1 MVDKIEITTGK
12 DLAKYLSGFTN
23 SVEKLN
29 KISAKHQQIAK
40 MFANASNVGTNL
52 GDARGQKQFYASLGR
67 DLSTLSKS
75 IDRMTMM
82 QNMAQRQGRFSQV
95 NSWARQQRQ
104 PYGYDPMHR
113 STTQMSGIFRNMMNP
128 RIDNAQNWFGRRGSA
143 LSNARTNLNNMTFN
157 RDPEYRNRDAPPGL
171 KGGIPIPSMFH
182 SARNLGGNVKDFFG
196 IGGKEKGS
204 GVLNDKGEEIPEEKK
219 GLASRLKGALKSPLG
234 IIGGVSGAAILGK
247 KLIDSSPMLQAMMKM
262 LSTTFT
268 LILRPIG
275 DFVGGMLRPITMFML
290 KEIAIPMAK
299 QGKGFMKFGEEIGN
313 KVLGFFLRPIES
325 IKAAIINA
333 VYPMIQGTVFD
344 SKSAKQDAKWAE
356 NYNGVTDWKLQ
367 KMIDNSE
374 EGSEKSNTAK
384 WLKEQQKLGN
394 LSDAVITKSMDLLGG
409 NVGSMGL
416 DGSQAFGISEGALET
431 AEDTAESVDEFLV
444 FIQQMEDA
452 GAITASEAD
461 EMAHWLT
468 KAKEAGVT
476 TARNAIDMATVFA
489 GANVAIQNK
498 LESLYRLQ
506 MSLAAA
512 AEPGSSTRKKY
523 IAEANKTKSIQQSL
537 TNADGSFN
545 AQAYQDKYFNNT
557 GLTPSASND
566 IDAKAAE
573 EARVKQVRDT
583 QDRMAAA
590 ATQRAK
596 NEAIKN
602 KLAAGKNTLGFDGQ
616 AENIWDLVKDG
627 TLSETEGTRMINKLY
642 QDMIQ
647 GTDKISISA
656 EGARILQ
663 NAETSN
669 AGSDGAAR
677 KQAED
682 YQANLAE
689 WVAGGMVGPA
699 PQMGDLRGEGY
710 ENAAWSKPL
719 TGSEG
724 KTWRDYIG
732 MANGGVIN
740 EPIFGVG
747 RSGQKYAFGE
757 SGREFVTPERKS
769 GGTVFNVINI
779 DVGNVNRDADFDKLK
794 PLIQR
799 WILESNSRRGI
810 I

>member
-157 RDPEYRNRDAPPGL
+157 RDPEYRNRNAPPGL

-196 IGGKEKGS
+196 IGKGKDDVDE
-204 GVLNDKGEEIPEEKK
+204 NGEPKK
-219 GLASRLKGALKSPLG
+219 GLGGKLKSALKSPLG
-234 IIGGVSGAAILGK
+234 IIGGVGGAAMLGK

-344 SKSAKQDAKWAE
+344 SKSAQQDAKWAE

-374 EGSEKSNTAK
+374 EGSEKQNTAK

-416 DGSQAFGISEGALET
+416 DGSKAFGISEGALET
-431 AEDTAESVDEFLV
+431 AEDASDSVDEFLV
-444 FIQQMEDA
+444 FIQQMEA
-452 GAITASEAD
+452 SGAITASEAD

-489 GANVAIQNK
+489 GANTAIQNK
-498 LESLYRLQ
+498 LESLYKLQ

-512 AEPGSSTRKKY
+512 AGPGSGARKRY
-523 IAEANKTKSIQQSL
+523 TEEANKTRAIQTSL
-537 TNADGSFN
+537 RNADGTFN
-545 AQAYQDKYFNNT
+545 TQAYQDKYFNNSA
-557 GLTPSASND
+557 LVPSASNNV
-566 IDAKAAE
+566 DAKAAE
-573 EARVKQVRDT
+573 EARAKQARDT

-616 AENIWDLVKDG
+616 AEKIWDLVKDG
-627 TLSETEGTRMINKLY
+627 TLSDTEGTRMINKLY

-647 GTDKISISA
+647 GADKITISG

-682 YQANLAE
+682 YNANLAE

-740 EPIFGVG
+740 EPILGVG

-779 DVGNVNRDADFDKLK
+779 NVGNVNRDADFDKLK

-799 WILESNSRRGI
+799 WILESNSRRGMI
-810 I
+810 